1 MSKQIKTEIRA
12 AINLAKGDMKR
23 WMQYIKDDR
32 GLVEDILAA
41 IARAG
46 IMPTSVDVTQ
56 YGWAVWYTG
65 NCAER
70 DAVVAAFGLY
80 KFKPDALP
88 KEGEQ
93 SYWAEMRHK
102 GGVRMSI
109 SLRFSNSACERVK
122 VGTRMVEEDVYETRC
137 ID

>member
-70 DAVVAAFGLY
+70 DAVVAAFG
-80 KFKPDALP
+80 AV
-88 KEGEQ
+88 Q
-93 SYWAEMRHK
+93 IQA
-102 GGVRMSI
+102 
-109 SLRFSNSACERVK
+109 
-122 VGTRMVEEDVYETRC
+122 RC
-137 ID
+137 VAQRRRTVLLG